1 MSEKPLLIMD
11 MDGVI
16 VDVSASYR
24 EVVRLTVYTY
34 LRQFIGAEN
43 ISSGAVT
50 LEDVSAVKK
59 SGGLNNDW
67 ELTYAILNT
76 ILKIYFDGENAGAL
90 ESVAELKGITD
101 DSHLLRTGKL
111 ILETCN
117 TTSLGK
123 VGKTPLAEVYSTH
136 ERKLANY
143 SPFLMCQGD
152 VGGGNLVK
160 RIFQELYLGGSLF
173 RDTYRDAPLFYDGGG
188 YIERERLIPAKKQLQ
203 ELHESCALA
212 IATGRPHSEAEYAL
226 VNFGIDEL
234 FRAMITEDD
243 VAGAEALSRE
253 PLRKPYPFMI
263 DLCIER
269 CGWGSSGDIFY
280 LGDMPDDMTAASR
293 AGVVPLGF
301 IHDGLEMDEDVR
313 EEHRSLLLQKG
324 ARKVFGNY
332 REIIAY
338 LKDFTEKK
346 SR

>member
-34 LRQFIGAEN
+34 LRQFIGAEH
-43 ISSGAVT
+43 ISPGAVT
-50 LEDVSAVKK
+50 PEDVSAVKK

-76 ILKIYFDGENAGAL
+76 ILKIYFDGKNAGAL
-90 ESVAELKGITD
+90 ESIVKVKGVTD
-101 DSHLLRTGKL
+101 DRHLLRTGKL
-111 ILETCN
+111 ILETCD
-117 TTSLGK
+117 TTSLRK

-143 SPFLMCQGD
+143 SPFLMNQGE

-188 YIERERLIPAKKQLQ
+188 YIERDRPILAKKQLQ
-203 ELHESCALA
+203 ELHELCTLA
-212 IATGRPHSEAEYAL
+212 MATGRPHSEANYAL
-226 VNFGIDEL
+226 VSFGIDKL
-234 FRAMITEDD
+234 FKAMITEND
-243 VAGAEALSRE
+243 VAGAEALRKE
-253 PLRKPYPFMI
+253 PLRKPHPFMI
-263 DLCIER
+263 ELCIDR

-301 IHDGLEMDEDVR
+301 VYNGFDITKEER
-313 EEHRSLLLQKG
+313 EEHRDLLRRKG